1 MVINFKCLRMKP
13 ILFLLSLL
21 PLVGMSQK
29 ISVNDYNQY
38 TKQRRILTESVRIY
52 AENKS
57 LVNLAFNSLGQV
69 ISLQI
74 SGHGWGA
81 SAIDEGQKVV
91 FLFSND
97 SIAGTSTA
105 VQTSEVNASFQN
117 TFNHTYFVSRSDI
130 SQMSQFDVVGIRK
143 YGLLGEAYY
152 MKVSRENAEKI
163 KSLSALFLEE
173 LKKAKIGTPLQDI
186 NIRDVASHVGDSVRF
201 CTKILHTRF
210 FETATNKPTL
220 LEVNDNFSTPLVNII
235 IWDQDR
241 KNFSNAPETLYD
253 QKDVCI
259 AGFVELLNN
268 VPQIVLRNRN
278 QITLSKPIALA
289 EINKFIGDSITVSGK
304 VVTTKL
310 VSNSPTSSIMLNL
323 GAAYPNQLLTL
334 VIEDRDREKFNGS
347 PENYYLNKDITVT
360 GRVEL
365 QMGKPQILVQNK
377 GQITEL
383 SSQTGDVI
391 NKPTVTSSVNNTE
404 SSQSTSGT
412 SGANSREK
420 SARFPGGQDALLKF
434 LKNNLV
440 WPKNELDLGEKKI
453 VVVKFLIN
461 PDGSAANIK
470 ITQPGGTDFD
480 KEVMRVLKLMPKW
493 EPQISNGVPVTV
505 SVTQPITFVRPE
517 TTGAKKSGGR

>member
-1 MVINFKCLRMKP
+1 MKP
-13 ILFLLSLL
+13 LMLLFTLL
-21 PLVGMSQK
+21 PLAGMSQK
-29 ISVNDYNQY
+29 ITVNEYNQF
-38 TKQRRILTESVRIY
+38 TKQRRIGTEAVRIY

-57 LVNLAFNSLGQV
+57 VVNLAFNSSGQV

-74 SGHGWGA
+74 SGYGWGA

-97 SIAGTSTA
+97 SIAGTSTS

-117 TFNHTYFVSRSDI
+117 TYQHSYYVNRSDI
-130 SQMSQFDVVGIRK
+130 NQLSQFDVVGIRK

-152 MKVSRENAEKI
+152 MKVSKENAEKI
-163 KSLSALFLEE
+163 KRISVLFLEE
-173 LKKAKIGTPLQDI
+173 LKKAKIGTPLQEI
-186 NIRDVASHVGDSVRF
+186 NIRDVASHIGDSVRF

-210 FETATNKPTL
+210 FETATNRPTL
-220 LEVNDNFSTPLVNII
+220 LEVNDNFSSPLVNII

-259 AGFVELLNN
+259 AGFVESLNN

-289 EINKFIGDSITVSGK
+289 EIDKFIGDSVTVSGK
-304 VVTTKL
+304 VVTTKV
-310 VSNSPTSSIMLNL
+310 VSSSPTSPIMLNI

-334 VIEDRDREKFNGS
+334 VIENRDREKFNGS
-347 PENYYLNKDITVT
+347 PENYYLNKEIRVT

-365 QMGKPQILVQNK
+365 QMGKPQIVVQNK
-377 GQITEL
+377 DQITEL
-383 SSQTGDVI
+383 SSQTG
-391 NKPTVTSSVNNTE
+391 TVVNQPSIAPAVNNTE
-404 SSQSTSGT
+404 SAPTTAVTS
-412 SGANSREK
+412 SGNSREK
-420 SARFPGGQDALLKF
+420 SARFPGGQEALLKF

-440 WPKNELDLGEKKI
+440 WPKDELDIGEKKI

-517 TTGAKKSGGR
+517 TTGAKKSGRG